1 MVILK
6 KKVVMT
12 TEKEEVMMMKKED
25 MITMEKEITMEMKE
39 ETDHSSVLVFYD
51 TELSK
56 KTITQLAAVCSA
68 GEFNR

>member
-12 TEKEEVMMMKKED
+12 MENGEVMMMKKED
-25 MITMEKEITMEMKE
+25 MTTMEKEMTMEMKV

-56 KTITQLAAVCSA
+56 KTITQVS
-68 GEFNR
+68 FKMR

>member
-12 TEKEEVMMMKKED
+12 MENGEVMMMKKED
-25 MITMEKEITMEMKE
+25 MITMEKEMTMKKKE

-56 KTITQLAAVCSA
+56 KTITQVK
-68 GEFNR
+68 